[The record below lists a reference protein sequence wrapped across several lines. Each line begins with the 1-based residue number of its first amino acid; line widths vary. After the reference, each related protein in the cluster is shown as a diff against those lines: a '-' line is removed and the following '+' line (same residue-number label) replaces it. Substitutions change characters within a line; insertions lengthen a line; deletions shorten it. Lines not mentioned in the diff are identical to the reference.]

1 MSDGDERDEIRP
13 PHPGDLVEP
22 GDGLRRSLSG
32 RAESGRRRSVRE
44 ILGEIESAPEPP
56 PVAPEP
62 PPAAPVAPGAP
73 QGPVPE
79 SDNEQ
84 TREIPRVTVDPV
96 DGPISPPAG
105 PPPADQPTTAA
116 PATPTAPATPA
127 TPTTPRTRA
136 AATSSRTGRPL
147 PQRIAAAVGNADG
160 SVLAT
165 QGVRVA
171 IALATVFAI
180 ICTGYVWWEVVR
192 ADGRWHNVSAID
204 TNDANIRNR
213 DGQGGDENY
222 LIVGTDTRTGQNG
235 RVGAGTTADAE
246 GARSDTVILVNI
258 PADRSRVVAV
268 SFPRDLQ
275 IDRPDCDSWNNETE
289 TYTDEIVPAETN
301 AKLNTA
307 YGDGGPKCAVK
318 VIQKISG
325 LKINHFIGMDFYGF
339 EQVVNKIGGVEVC
352 SPTPLYDYELGN
364 ILKRAG
370 RQHVTGKQALN
381 YVRAR
386 KIETEGNGDY
396 GRIKRQQLFLSAMLR
411 GALSNKVFTN
421 PSKMTSIL
429 NTFIKNSVVDN
440 VKLDDLMELAN
451 SMQGLDAGRVSFLTV
466 PTSGTAEDGSGNE
479 IPRTDDIDAI
489 FNAIIDDKPLPGE
502 AGEKKKQNGR
512 QNASSS
518 AAPAPAPS
526 TPAGPPITAAVTS
539 VGAPNIGVRVLNGT
553 GTQGLAQSV
562 QDSLENEGFEVRGVA
577 DASQHHDTTVVR
589 YGPGEQQSAA
599 TLASMFPGAA
609 IQPDHTVKSGVEI
622 IVGND
627 YSGSVGSVPARGTQL
642 TVTQLPET
650 STSESL
656 PNDLQITNA
665 GDTSCD

>member
-1 MSDGDERDEIRP
+1 VSDGDERDEVRP

-22 GDGLRRSLSG
+22 GDGLRQSLSG

-44 ILGEIESAPEPP
+44 ILGEIESAPAPPVPVEPP
-56 PVAPEP
+56 TLMGPPAPVEP
-62 PPAAPVAPGAP
+62 PAPA
-73 QGPVPE
+73 PE

-84 TREIPRVTVDPV
+84 TREIPRVTAE
-96 DGPISPPAG
+96 PAASA
-105 PPPADQPTTAA
+105 PKA
-116 PATPTAPATPA
+116 PATPTAPAAPPTPPPA
-127 TPTTPRTRA
+127 APTTRA
-136 AATSSRTGRPL
+136 AATPEPANRPL

-165 QGVRVA
+165 QGVRIA

-180 ICTGYVWWEVVR
+180 VVTGYVWWEVVR

-222 LIVGTDTRTGQNG
+222 LIVGTDTRSGQNG
-235 RVGAGTTADAE
+235 RVGAGSVADAE

-275 IDRPDCDSWNNETE
+275 IDRPDCESWNNDTE
-289 TYTDEIVPAETN
+289 TYSDEIVPAETN

-339 EQVVNKIGGVEVC
+339 EQVVNKIGGVDVC
-352 SPTPLYDYELGN
+352 SPTALYDYELGT
-364 ILKRAG
+364 ILRRPGK
-370 RQHVTGKQALN
+370 QKVTGKQALN

-421 PSKMTSIL
+421 PNKMTSIL
-429 NTFIKNSVVDN
+429 NTFINNSVVDN

-479 IPRTDDIDAI
+479 IPRTEDIDAI

-502 AGEKKKQNGR
+502 ASAKKKPGGHSTST
-512 QNASSS
+512 SSS
-518 AAPAPAPS
+518 AAPAPS
-526 TPAGPPITAAVTS
+526 TPAGPPIQTTVAS
-539 VGAPNIGVRVLNGT
+539 VRASNIGVRVLNGT

-562 QDSLENEGFEVRGVA
+562 QDSLQNEGFEVRGVA

-589 YGPGEQQSAA
+589 YGPGEQQAAA

-622 IVGND
+622 IVGSD
-627 YSGSVGSVPARGTQL
+627 FSGSVGSAPTRGTQL

-650 STSESL
+650 NTSESL

>member
-1 MSDGDERDEIRP
+1 VSDGDEHDDARP

-22 GDGLRRSLSG
+22 GDGLRQSLSG
-32 RAESGRRRSVRE
+32 RAQSGRRRSVRE

-56 PVAPEP
+56 PSSSTEPAPEKP
-62 PPAAPVAPGAP
+62 QVPTPAL
-73 QGPVPE
+73 E

-84 TREIPRVTVDPV
+84 TREIPRITA
-96 DGPISPPAG
+96 GPTDSPPA
-105 PPPADQPTTAA
+105 PP
-116 PATPTAPATPA
+116 APATPA
-127 TPTTPRTRA
+127 VPSEPVAPA
-136 AATSSRTGRPL
+136 ASPADRPL
-147 PQRIAAAVGNADG
+147 PQRIAAAVGNAHG
-160 SVLAT
+160 SVIAT

-213 DGQGGDENY
+213 EGQGGDENY
-222 LIVGTDTRTGQNG
+222 LIVGTDTRSGQNG
-235 RVGAGTTADAE
+235 NVGAGSTADAE

-275 IDRPDCDSWNNETE
+275 IDRPDCQTWNNDTE
-289 TYTDEIVPAETN
+289 TYTDEIVPAETD

-370 RQHVTGKQALN
+370 KQQITGKQALN

-386 KIETEGNGDY
+386 KVETEGNGDY

-502 AGEKKKQNGR
+502 ASSKKKPGGGQ
-512 QNASSS
+512 QSTSSSSS
-518 AAPAPAPS
+518 AAPAPS
-526 TPAGPPITAAVTS
+526 TPAGPPITTTVAS
-539 VGAPNIGVRVLNGT
+539 VRASNIGVRVLNGT
-553 GTQGLAQSV
+553 GTQGLAQTV
-562 QDSLENEGFEVRGVA
+562 QDSLQNEGFEVRGVA
-577 DASQHHDTTVVR
+577 DASQHHDTTIVR
-589 YGPGEQQSAA
+589 YGPGEQQAAA

-622 IVGND
+622 IVGSD
-627 YSGSVGSVPARGTQL
+627 YSGSVGSVPAGNTQL